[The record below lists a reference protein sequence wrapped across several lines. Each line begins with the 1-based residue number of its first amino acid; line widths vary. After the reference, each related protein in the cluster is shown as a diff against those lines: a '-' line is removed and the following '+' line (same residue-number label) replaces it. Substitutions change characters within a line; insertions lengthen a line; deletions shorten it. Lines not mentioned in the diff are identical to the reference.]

1 MVQNKEQYAFVY
13 ATLRR
18 EIQERL
24 GYNPIGLHTDHLR
37 RKAQVVSANS
47 ASTSPSDENNNN
59 SNNQKSEINHHNSPQ
74 TSPRQPQ
81 SSPKQ
86 KLGAGKYRSFSEST
100 ELKQAVD
107 SLNFNKL
114 IEKNGLRKSSAL
126 SKSEEI

>member
-18 EIQERL
+18 EIQDRL
-24 GYNPIGLHTDHLR
+24 GYNPVGLHTDHLR
-37 RKAQVVSANS
+37 RKSPAANS
-47 ASTSPSDENNNN
+47 SSTSPFDNNNGT
-59 SNNQKSEINHHNSPQ
+59 NQKAEVNGQSQHSSPK
-74 TSPRQPQ
+74 PQ

-86 KLGAGKYRSFSEST
+86 KLGVNKYRSFSEST

-107 SLNFNKL
+107 SLDFNKL

-126 SKSEEI
+126 SRSEDP